1 VDQEKLEAAAIE
13 ADRLGALAYGRPHA
27 FTLKVK
33 KKKTLF
39 KLIVL
44 PMFLSHS
51 LGEISLFYCY
61 YYSKDRHI

>member
-33 KKKTLF
+33 KKKKTLF

-51 LGEISLFYCY
+51 L
-61 YYSKDRHI
+61 